1 MGGKGNEIQG
11 SENITYKNGKEVGG
25 ELGEM
30 NRDPLM
36 KVLCSLV
43 DPMSQFTLE

>member
-11 SENITYKNGKEVGG
+11 SENIIGKNGEEVGG

-30 NRDPLM
+30 NRDLPL
-36 KVLCSLV
+36 KVL
-43 DPMSQFTLE
+43 